1 MSKLIIS
8 SHVSEDRRQ
17 RTLTRAEL
25 PFIFILAIETTQMSQ
40 WEGFILILKRILKSE
55 CCCIEI
61 GDECIDFK
69 MIRFCARSRA
79 IGARIARKGLWQQK
93 SAKAFIH
100 V

>member
-25 PFIFILAIETTQMSQ
+25 PFIFILAIEMTQMSQ

-69 MIRFCARSRA
+69 MISFVLDPEQSVLAMLGKDYGS
-79 IGARIARKGLWQQK
+79 K
-93 SAKAFIH
+93 SLQGPYKSI
-100 V
+100 